1 MRRTPALERRATIL
15 KAALHLFARQ
25 GVTNT
30 STAEIAREANIAAGT
45 LFLYFPTRQELL
57 DQLAIQIGKE
67 QSEYIR
73 SMLNPHLS
81 CEETFYTIWRGT
93 IEWFIEHM
101 PAFQYLQQV
110 RDSGL
115 ISEAAVLESSS
126 FFDYYY
132 NAIQKGLAEGSIK
145 PYSLGLIGDILYQ
158 DIVAVINHIKRQPAF
173 EGYEEIVRQGF
184 EIFWKGIKTDSPR
197 LLKEE

>member
-1 MRRTPALERRATIL
+1 MRHTAALEKRATIMN
-15 KAALHLFARQ
+15 AALRLFARQ

-30 STAEIAREANIAAGT
+30 STAEIAREANIATGT
-45 LFLYFPTRQELL
+45 LFLYFPTKQDLL

-67 QSEYIR
+67 QSEYIH
-73 SMLNPHLS
+73 SILQPYLS

-93 IEWFIEHM
+93 IEWFIEHI

-110 RDSGL
+110 RDTGL

-132 NAIQKGLAEGSIK
+132 NAIQKGLTEGCIK

-158 DIVAVINHIKRQPAF
+158 DIVAVINHINRKPAF

-184 EIFWKGIKTDSPR
+184 EIFWNGIKTDPTR